1 MKKLFIV
8 FSFLIALGCSD
19 GKTPI
24 TAETEWQKLQN
35 ANFKDATKSPL
46 TKQDRKE
53 FNGLNFYKFDSTL
66 VVVASLNRTPDS
78 QWFQMRTTTER
89 KSKERVYGI
98 LTFELQGIEF
108 NLNVYQGEE
117 NMQTSGF
124 ENYLFLPFLDL
135 TNGETSYGGGRYID
149 LNIPEGNSIIID
161 FNKAYNPLCVYNEKY
176 SCPLVPRENFLN
188 ISIKAGMM
196 NYD

>member
-1 MKKLFIV
+1 MKKLFIA

-78 QWFQMRTTTER
+78 QWFKMRTTTER

-124 ENYLFLPFLDL
+124 EDYLFLPFLDL